1 MPATDAAG
9 PDAEAAVFAIRLGI
23 DMTGEFMAGENGQR
37 VVAAGA
43 FGRGRVNFRRVVEIP
58 EP

>member
-1 MPATDAAG
+1 
-9 PDAEAAVFAIRLGI
+9 VFAIRLGI

-43 FGRGRVNFRRVVEIP
+43 FGRGRVNFPRVVEIP